1 MPSGEWVLTSQL
13 PDPPADLPEPNEE
26 PADKKSI
33 ILRADLSIVNQMK
46 QNVISQGLQKAFHLQ
61 VPALSL
67 SRS

>member
-33 ILRADLSIVNQMK
+33 ILRAELSIVNQIK

-67 SRS
+67 SRL